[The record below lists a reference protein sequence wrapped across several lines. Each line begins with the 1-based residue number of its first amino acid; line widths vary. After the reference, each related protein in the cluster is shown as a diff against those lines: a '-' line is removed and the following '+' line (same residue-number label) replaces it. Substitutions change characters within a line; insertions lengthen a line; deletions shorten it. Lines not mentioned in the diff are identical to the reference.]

1 MCQGFDVMLLQL
13 ETATHM
19 LFMFYCFSY
28 FVDKVD
34 MVGTIAGDDSRSLSM
49 LPIPIAD
56 LNQQLSLQLSTGTRF
71 TDTVHAGA
79 MSCDLKR
86 VHLILIQMQ

>member
-34 MVGTIAGDDSRSLSM
+34 MVGTIAGDYSRSLSM

-56 LNQQLSLQLSTGTRF
+56 LNQQLSCNFRPVQ
-71 TDTVHAGA
+71 
-79 MSCDLKR
+79 DLVR
-86 VHLILIQMQ
+86 CCACRSYEL